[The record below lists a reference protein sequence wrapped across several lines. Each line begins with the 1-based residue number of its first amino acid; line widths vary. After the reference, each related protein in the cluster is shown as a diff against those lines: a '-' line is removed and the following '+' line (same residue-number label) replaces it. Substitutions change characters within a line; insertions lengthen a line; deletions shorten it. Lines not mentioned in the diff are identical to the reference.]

1 MEEIKSNFR
10 ELEKEKKVKGV
21 NIIFDFNDKKV
32 VNTIKLFYI
41 FFKEKLLIPKVSKT
55 INDIN
60 NYFNSP

>member
-21 NIIFDFNDKKV
+21 NIIFDFKDKKV